1 MATKAKEIDKHTN
14 GEVVSM
20 KHKKTDEHA
29 NSIEDKIV
37 SYFNILITIAIG
49 FFFKKNLI
57 DFAQNAMSCSIF
69 KVNILLFNNSH

>member
-1 MATKAKEIDKHTN
+1 MATEAKEIDKHTN

-37 SYFNILITIAIG
+37 SYFNLLITIAIG
-49 FFFKKNLI
+49 FKKKKPNR
-57 DFAQNAMSCSIF
+57 FRTECY
-69 KVNILLFNNSH
+69 VLFYLRGKHSTY